1 MQLGKRVDRSRT
13 WSVGIVLYA
22 NIRHAMFVKPFR
34 FRSMTP
40 FITWS
45 PNGLLLTTILPENN
59 SYHLLCNHYRVSDD
73 DVRADGVAA
82 GVAVR
87 YGRGVAPAV
96 LRGADVVAECFR

>member
-59 SYHLLCNHYRVSDD
+59 SYHLLCNHYQILIETVQN
-73 DVRADGVAA
+73 AKK
-82 GVAVR
+82 
-87 YGRGVAPAV
+87 
-96 LRGADVVAECFR
+96 